1 MQAFCYNRRDKNMK
15 IISIVLPLF
24 VLVSCKTTLPP
35 PIYAFG
41 HDNGFGVTVTH
52 LKDDNKFEV
61 LLKKKQKYF
70 RFSYFMV
77 GAKETELP
85 ELKEM
90 FTFSDTGEETI
101 KLNDEGYYAFDK
113 ALDERTISI
122 KYDESMRSEIV
133 DSGSTIYM
141 TINSYTFSNRFINSS
156 NNSY

>member
-1 MQAFCYNRRDKNMK
+1 MK
-15 IISIVLPLF
+15 KLLLLIATLF
-24 VLVSCKTTLPP
+24 SASACKTSTPP
-35 PIYAFG
+35 PIYPFG
-41 HDNGFGVTVTH
+41 KDNGYGVTVTH

-70 RFSYFMV
+70 SFSSFMV
-77 GAKETELP
+77 GTNETKLP

-90 FTFSDTGEETI
+90 FTFSDTGEENI

-113 ALDERTISI
+113 VLDERTISI

-133 DSGSTIYM
+133 DSARTIYM
-141 TINSYTFSNRFINSS
+141 TINSYTFSNRVINSS

>member
-1 MQAFCYNRRDKNMK
+1 MK
-15 IISIVLPLF
+15 KILLLIPTLFIV
-24 VLVSCKTTLPP
+24 SACKTTLPP

-61 LLKKKQKYF
+61 LLKKRQKYF

-77 GAKETELP
+77 GAKETKLP

-122 KYDESMRSEIV
+122 KYDESMSSEIV
-133 DSGSTIYM
+133 DSGSNIYM
-141 TINSYTFSNRFINSS
+141 TINSYKFSNRFINSS

>member
-1 MQAFCYNRRDKNMK
+1 MK
-15 IISIVLPLF
+15 KILLLIPTLFTISA
-24 VLVSCKTTLPP
+24 CKTTLPP

-70 RFSYFMV
+70 SFSSFMV
-77 GAKETELP
+77 GAKETKLP

-90 FTFSDTGEETI
+90 FTFSDTGEETV
-101 KLNDEGYYAFDK
+101 KLDDLGYYVFK
-113 ALDERTISI
+113 KVLDERTISI

-133 DSGSTIYM
+133 DSASTIYM
-141 TINSYTFSNRFINSS
+141 TINSYKFSNRFINSS

>member
-1 MQAFCYNRRDKNMK
+1 MK
-15 IISIVLPLF
+15 KLLLF
-24 VLVSCKTTLPP
+24 AATLFSLSACKTTLPP
-35 PIYAFG
+35 PIYPFG
-41 HDNGFGVTVTH
+41 KDNGYGVTVTH

-61 LLKKKQKYF
+61 LLKKRQKYF

-77 GAKETELP
+77 GAKETKLP

-101 KLNDEGYYAFDK
+101 KLNDECYYAFDK

-133 DSGSTIYM
+133 DSASTIYM
-141 TINSYTFSNRFINSS
+141 TINSYTFSNKFINSS

>member
-1 MQAFCYNRRDKNMK
+1 MK
-15 IISIVLPLF
+15 KILLLIPTLFIISA
-24 VLVSCKTTLPP
+24 CKTTPPP

-52 LKDDNKFEV
+52 FKDGNKFEV

-70 RFSYFMV
+70 SFSSFMV
-77 GAKETELP
+77 GAKETRFP

-101 KLNDEGYYAFDK
+101 KLNDEGYYAFVK

-122 KYDESMRSEIV
+122 KYDQSMRDEIV
-133 DSGSTIYM
+133 DSACTIYM
-141 TINSYTFSNRFINSS
+141 TINSYTFTSKTLNSS
-156 NNSY
+156 TSY

>member
-1 MQAFCYNRRDKNMK
+1 MK
-15 IISIVLPLF
+15 KILLLIPTLFIV
-24 VLVSCKTTLPP
+24 SACKTTLPP

-52 LKDDNKFEV
+52 LKGDNKFEV
-61 LLKKKQKYF
+61 ILRKKQKYF
-70 RFSYFMV
+70 SFSSFMV
-77 GAKETELP
+77 GPKETKLP

-133 DSGSTIYM
+133 DSGSNIYM
-141 TINSYTFSNRFINSS
+141 TINSYKFSNRFINSS

>member
-1 MQAFCYNRRDKNMK
+1 MK
-15 IISIVLPLF
+15 KFLLLIATLF
-24 VLVSCKTTLPP
+24 SVSACKTTLPP

-61 LLKKKQKYF
+61 LLKKRQKYF
-70 RFSYFMV
+70 CFSYFMV
-77 GAKETELP
+77 GAKETKLP

-101 KLNDEGYYAFDK
+101 KLNDEGYYVFYK

-133 DSGSTIYM
+133 DSASNIYM
-141 TINSYTFSNRFINSS
+141 TINSYKFSNKFINSS

>member
-1 MQAFCYNRRDKNMK
+1 MK
-15 IISIVLPLF
+15 KFLLLIATLF
-24 VLVSCKTTLPP
+24 SVSACKTTPPP
-35 PIYAFG
+35 PIYVFC

-70 RFSYFMV
+70 SFSSFMV
-77 GAKETELP
+77 GAKETKFP

-122 KYDESMRSEIV
+122 KYDESMRSEIA
-133 DSGSTIYM
+133 DSASTIYM

>member
-1 MQAFCYNRRDKNMK
+1 MK
-15 IISIVLPLF
+15 KFLLLIATLF
-24 VLVSCKTTLPP
+24 SVSACKTTPPP

-52 LKDDNKFEV
+52 LKGDNKFEV
-61 LLKKKQKYF
+61 ILRKKQKYF
-70 RFSYFMV
+70 SFSSFMV
-77 GAKETELP
+77 GPKETKLP

-113 ALDERTISI
+113 VLDERTISI
-122 KYDESMRSEIV
+122 KYDESMRGEIV
-133 DSGSTIYM
+133 DSACTIYM
-141 TINSYTFSNRFINSS
+141 TINSYTFTNKVINSS

>member
-1 MQAFCYNRRDKNMK
+1 MK
-15 IISIVLPLF
+15 KILLLIPTLFTISA
-24 VLVSCKTTLPP
+24 CKTTLPP

-61 LLKKKQKYF
+61 LLKKRQKYF

-77 GAKETELP
+77 GAKETKLP

-90 FTFSDTGEETI
+90 FTFSDTGEETV
-101 KLNDEGYYAFDK
+101 KLDDLGYYVFK
-113 ALDERTISI
+113 KVLDERTISI

-133 DSGSTIYM
+133 DSASTIYM
-141 TINSYTFSNRFINSS
+141 TINSYKFSNRFINSS

>member
-1 MQAFCYNRRDKNMK
+1 MK
-15 IISIVLPLF
+15 KFLLLVATLFSISA
-24 VLVSCKTTLPP
+24 CKTTLPHQ
-35 PIYAFG
+35 IYTFG

-70 RFSYFMV
+70 SFSSFMV
-77 GAKETELP
+77 GAKETRLP

-122 KYDESMRSEIV
+122 KYDESMRGEIV
-133 DSGSTIYM
+133 DSARTIYM
-141 TINSYTFSNRFINSS
+141 TINSYTFTSRAPNLSG
-156 NNSY
+156 SY

>member
-1 MQAFCYNRRDKNMK
+1 MK
-15 IISIVLPLF
+15 KFLLLIATLF
-24 VLVSCKTTLPP
+24 SVSACKTTPPP
-35 PIYAFG
+35 PIYTFG

-70 RFSYFMV
+70 SFSSFMV
-77 GAKETELP
+77 GAKETRFP

-101 KLNDEGYYAFDK
+101 RLNDEGYYAFDK

-133 DSGSTIYM
+133 DSACTIYM
-141 TINSYTFSNRFINSS
+141 TINSYTFTSKTPNSS
-156 NNSY
+156 TSY

>member
-1 MQAFCYNRRDKNMK
+1 
-15 IISIVLPLF
+15 
-24 VLVSCKTTLPP
+24 
-35 PIYAFG
+35 
-41 HDNGFGVTVTH
+41 
-52 LKDDNKFEV
+52 
-61 LLKKKQKYF
+61 
-70 RFSYFMV
+70 MV
-77 GAKETELP
+77 GAKETKLP

-133 DSGSTIYM
+133 DSASNIYM
-141 TINSYTFSNRFINSS
+141 TINSYKFSNKFINSS

>member
-1 MQAFCYNRRDKNMK
+1 MK
-15 IISIVLPLF
+15 KFLLLIATLF
-24 VLVSCKTTLPP
+24 SVSACKTTPPP

-61 LLKKKQKYF
+61 LLKKRQKYF

-77 GAKETELP
+77 GAKETKLP

-133 DSGSTIYM
+133 DSGSNIYM
-141 TINSYTFSNRFINSS
+141 TINSYKFSNRFINSS

>member
-1 MQAFCYNRRDKNMK
+1 MK
-15 IISIVLPLF
+15 KFLLLIATLF
-24 VLVSCKTTLPP
+24 SVSACKTTLPP
-35 PIYAFG
+35 PIYVFG

-70 RFSYFMV
+70 SFSSFMV
-77 GAKETELP
+77 GAKETKFP

-122 KYDESMRSEIV
+122 KYDESMRGEIV
-133 DSGSTIYM
+133 DSACTIYM
-141 TINSYTFSNRFINSS
+141 TINSYTFTSRTHNSS
-156 NNSY
+156 DSY